1 MVTGGIDLVTVS
13 EILGHSDIKMTMRY
27 AHPTPENRKEAVNV
41 LADVFSQK
49 DEVQKISGTDMA
61 QIVVQSKVAH

>member
-1 MVTGGIDLVTVS
+1 
-13 EILGHSDIKMTMRY
+13 MRY

-41 LADVFSQK
+41 LVDVFSQK